1 MSLSYFGR
9 HEPDGRRLGSD
20 LKLLAKWRRSVAT
33 LPPRSYP
40 LSQLSAADQ
49 ATLFAKSS
57 REFRLRDGPN
67 NTVEL
72 EAVEGESGTS
82 IDPEVAGLLQHPNF
96 KRSQAMIYDF
106 YCEIENAHTHADII
120 EAAEFKNATLEGLD
134 VEAAEARAK
143 QAARNY
149 VDVACRN
156 YLLKRKAAK
165 FEELERRVNNERV
178 TRSLDQAWFPIPT
191 LKLEDGASLKAN
203 DGPDEHHLANV
214 KKFLDEDDAELEATV
229 PKSTPQV
236 KCTDS
241 VSSPSLSPAHGSE
254 TTESTDT
261 FYSAEEYSDETS
273 PGLPESSDEASPVLP
288 FAGITV
294 EDTSH
299 GGVALGVF
307 VQHPWQHGTRADLG
321 VSGHHLG
328 ARLSQVFLNKIFA
341 ASSTHPIGARNIG
354 FGNTTAAT
362 PEGDAFMGA
371 AICSTATDDCFAHI
385 ASPSVNNVAPIFTA
399 GHLLPL
405 YDGVAQLPTLVD
417 IRPLAAT
424 FPLARVQPCAGI
436 KCYDVPSA
444 PRPDELV
451 PQYWTTAED
460 KERFVL
466 HKIQSLKSED
476 AKLRTTPETGIV
488 ANNPV
493 HVFIDLSN
501 IIIGFYDNMKANR
514 GIPIQK
520 RVSAPAFSFR
530 NFDTIIA
537 RGREV
542 GKKVVAGSVGNAGK
556 RWPEHMIQAEKLGY
570 EMNILRRVPKPASP
584 TLKRKSKSKGG
595 LRDFESATSGPETSS
610 DDYVG
615 PMKNGEQGV
624 DELLHLKMLQSAIDN
639 PSRGTLALATGDAAH
654 AEYSDGFKR
663 NIERVLGFG
672 WNIEL
677 YGWSRNI
684 SSAWRDPTFT
694 KAWGQQFRII
704 ELDTFCEEL
713 FDCTIESL
721 AQE

>member
-9 HEPDGRRLGSD
+9 PEPDGRRLSSD

-40 LSQLSAADQ
+40 LSQLSASDQ
-49 ATLFAKSS
+49 ATLFARSS
-57 REFRLRDGPN
+57 HEFRLRDGPN
-67 NTVEL
+67 NTVKL
-72 EAVEGESGTS
+72 EAVEGESVTS
-82 IDPEVAGLLQHPNF
+82 IDSEVAGLLQHPNY

-106 YCEIENAHTHADII
+106 YCEIEKANVHADII

-134 VEAAEARAK
+134 VEAAKAHAK

-149 VDVACRN
+149 IDVACRN

-165 FEELERRVNNERV
+165 FEELESRVNNERV

-191 LKLEDGASLKAN
+191 LKLEDGASLIAN
-203 DGPDEHHLANV
+203 DDVHQHHLTGV
-214 KKFLDEDDAELEATV
+214 KKFLEYDDAELQATAPEA
-229 PKSTPQV
+229 TPQV
-236 KCTDS
+236 KCAEP
-241 VSSPSLSPAHGSE
+241 VLSPSSSPAHGSE

-261 FYSAEEYSDETS
+261 FYSTEEYSDENS
-273 PGLPESSDEASPVLP
+273 PALPESSGETSPVLP
-288 FAGITV
+288 YAEILV
-294 EDTSH
+294 EGVNH
-299 GGVALGVF
+299 GGAALGTF
-307 VQHPWQHGTRADLG
+307 LQHPWQHSAEANLG
-321 VSGHHLG
+321 VSGHQLG
-328 ARLSQVFLNKIFA
+328 AGLSQAFLNSILA
-341 ASSTHPIGARNIG
+341 ANSTLSVGARNTG
-354 FGNTTAAT
+354 FGDAAAANLNA
-362 PEGDAFMGA
+362 DAFMGA
-371 AICSTATDDCFAHI
+371 AENNGPAHI
-385 ASPSVNNVAPIFTA
+385 KITPASNATPPFSAGQLFPGYGGVIQPPASVNITP
-399 GHLLPL
+399 
-405 YDGVAQLPTLVD
+405 PTGAFS
-417 IRPLAAT
+417 LAK
-424 FPLARVQPCAGI
+424 VQPYAGI
-436 KCYDVPSA
+436 KCYDVPFA

-451 PQYWTTAED
+451 PQYWTTTEG
-460 KERFVL
+460 KERYML

-476 AKLRTTPETGIV
+476 AKLRTTPGTGIV

-493 HVFIDLSN
+493 HIFIDLSN

-584 TLKRKSKSKGG
+584 TLKRRSKPKGG
-595 LRDFESATSGPETSS
+595 IRDLESATSGPETSS
-610 DDYVG
+610 DDYYVG

-663 NIERVLGFG
+663 NIERVLAFG

-684 SSAWRDPTFT
+684 SSAWRDPAFT
-694 KAWGQQFRII
+694 RAWGHQFRIV

-721 AQE
+721 AQQ